1 MLAFALL
8 VLALPAALS
17 ANCDGQELLA
27 NPADPAAVGP
37 YKVGVRNVSPLL
49 VNGRELKAE
58 IWYPA
63 QMGSE
68 QGKSTVEYDI
78 RDEVPPRQQDA
89 LAGDIYKVG
98 TNQSSNAY
106 ADLPLA
112 KGGPFPIAMFI
123 HGTAAYK
130 TASVNQQAH
139 WASRGFVV
147 IAASHPGIQ
156 LFDLLNIFNIVPPPN
171 TDQAGDGRGMLDA
184 LANIAEH
191 PTLSFLEGR
200 LDNSRVGVAGH
211 SAGGSSLL
219 NMGDVVDVLMPL
231 AAFGINQVENSRVK
245 SVVVVAGA
253 NDTVVPA
260 SRVYNGYLNTPSTI
274 PKRFLS
280 VGSIGHMFPTDLCK
294 IGDTKGGIAQIA
306 VDAGIRAATVFRGL
320 SEDGCEYMN
329 EASGP
334 QFVSPE
340 CGWLATNYVTSAA
353 LEEVLRCDARMTDAL
368 ADISQALNS
377 VSACNSGGNNL
388 VEQFEEEL

>member
-1 MLAFALL
+1 
-8 VLALPAALS
+8 
-17 ANCDGQELLA
+17 
-27 NPADPAAVGP
+27 
-37 YKVGVRNVSPLL
+37 
-49 VNGRELKAE
+49 
-58 IWYPA
+58 
-63 QMGSE
+63 MGSE
-68 QGKSTVEYDI
+68 QGKSTVEYDT

-112 KGGPFPIAMFI
+112 EGGPFPIAMFI
-123 HGTAAYK
+123 HGTAGFK
-130 TASVNQQAH
+130 SASVNQQTH

-147 IAASHPGIQ
+147 IAASRKSCAPAETHQIHHREQLSVLTLAHHLLPRVSCTLTDPGIQ
-156 LFDLLNIFNIVPPPN
+156 LFDLLNIINIVLPPN

-184 LANIAEH
+184 LANITEH

-280 VGSIGHMFPTDLCK
+280 VGSIGHLFPTDLCK
-294 IGDTKGGIAQIA
+294 IGATKGGIAQIA